1 MELFPKYKHS
11 EETKSTDMDL
21 FPWYLRTNLR
31 SLLCRQIHPHQP
43 MLSLPNWG
51 KSAVL
56 PWSQIQKI
64 EFINET
70 CLKNG
75 AVSAFFGPFLGG
87 NYIGKVP
94 RVGFWIVHVWEKKQ
108 RLGSTCRGQP
118 LEVGAP
124 KWFVK
129 CRVITCP
136 DVTFL
141 NLMIWRLLS
150 KERMER
156 NHLEFMYYAY
166 WYLEAWSRFCASAP
180 LILMWLSGE
189 AGGE

>member
-1 MELFPKYKHS
+1 MSKSTGVATLKWLEYKYLKLSTWTAGFKMELFPKYKHS

-75 AVSAFFGPFLGG
+75 AVFAFFGPFLGG

-94 RVGFWIVHVWEKKQ
+94 RVGFWIVHVWKKSKGWAARAEAN
-108 RLGSTCRGQP
+108 RLQSEHP
-118 LEVGAP
+118 S
-124 KWFVK
+124 
-129 CRVITCP
+129 
-136 DVTFL
+136 D
-141 NLMIWRLLS
+141 LLS
-150 KERMER
+150 VIAAVSWCQV
-156 NHLEFMYYAY
+156 F
-166 WYLEAWSRFCASAP
+166 
-180 LILMWLSGE
+180 
-189 AGGE
+189 

>member
-75 AVSAFFGPFLGG
+75 AVFAFFGPFLGG

-94 RVGFWIVHVWEKKQ
+94 RVGFWIVHVWKKTKVGQHVQ
-108 RLGSTCRGQP
+108 RPTACSRSTQVIC
-118 LEVGAP
+118 EVSSHYVS
-124 KWFVK
+124 WCHV
-129 CRVITCP
+129 
-136 DVTFL
+136 
-141 NLMIWRLLS
+141 S
-150 KERMER
+150 KP
-156 NHLEFMYYAY
+156 HD
-166 WYLEAWSRFCASAP
+166 LEAF
-180 LILMWLSGE
+180 E
-189 AGGE
+189 